1 LAIAPY
7 ELKRRSSD
15 EVGSTFDAESQQY
28 NNGISQ
34 LFECPSL
41 SRLARHFMILCD
53 VDAQVLA

>member
-34 LFECPSL
+34 LFEA
-41 SRLARHFMILCD
+41 RLHPGWRAIL
-53 VDAQVLA
+53 